1 MNSNALKVSRF
12 NHMVSKPD
20 GTALGY
26 NFLWRSLVLL
36 DKNESPAFEKLIRSQ
51 NDFDVESLNTVL
63 DFSLLKK
70 LRFLIPSTFDEIEF
84 FKKSYEKSIAR
95 PVLTTMI
102 LPTLRCNFDC
112 PYCFEFKHDVDLS
125 DETSDAIK
133 SWVRSRLHDKRH
145 FHITWF
151 GGEPLL
157 AKSRIEELSTF
168 GIDQAHRLGIKFS
181 SSITTNGYLLD
192 PETVGLLQ
200 RLQVNNV
207 HITLDGD
214 EDAHNTTRYLI
225 GGGPSFD
232 RLVENIE
239 MYCRVSKSHLP
250 LSIRV
255 NVTDNNF
262 DGISKLLKRFSQTVK
277 RGSRVYFR
285 WVWANEAS
293 GFQQF
298 VVKQKRPFEKLAL
311 LYGLAADEGFIIDNP
326 VDDTQFNYCEVDFEH
341 HFTIDPR
348 GYIYLC
354 SHKFDPSEAIGHVID
369 DPNVESDQFFEKWI
383 SANPFGDSRC
393 LDCKCLPI
401 CKGGCRK
408 ARVFGSKA
416 CIEER
421 FSMDKYVE
429 SQYSKHKVQTLYSGL
444 TKSERSDGNAS
455 AI

>member
-1 MNSNALKVSRF
+1 MKSNALKVSRF
-12 NHMVSKPD
+12 NHMVSRSD

-36 DKNESPAFEKLIRSQ
+36 DRNESTAFEKLIRTGK
-51 NDFDVESLNTVL
+51 DFDADTVGTAL
-63 DFSLLKK
+63 DFKLLKK
-70 LRFLIPSTFDEIEF
+70 LRFLVPSSFDEIEF

-95 PVLTTMI
+95 PVLTAMI

-125 DETSDAIK
+125 NETSDAIK
-133 SWVRSRLHDKRH
+133 SWLSSRLQDKRH
-145 FHITWF
+145 LHITWF

-157 AKSRIEELSTF
+157 AKSRIEELSNF
-168 GIDQAHRLGIKFS
+168 GIDEARRLGIKFS

-192 PETVGLLQ
+192 SETVSLLQ

-214 EDAHNTTRYLI
+214 EDAHNTTRFLT
-225 GGGPSFD
+225 GGAPSFD

-239 MYCRVSKSHLP
+239 MYCRESKSHLP
-250 LSIRV
+250 LSIRI
-255 NVTDNNF
+255 NVTDSNF
-262 DGISKLLKRFSQTVK
+262 SGISRLLTRFSKTVQ
-277 RGSRVYFR
+277 RGSRLYFR

-293 GFQQF
+293 GYQQF
-298 VVKQKRPFEKLAL
+298 VTKQKRPFEKLAV
-311 LYGLAADEGFIIDNP
+311 LYGLAADYGYVIDNP

-354 SHKFDPSEAIGHVID
+354 SHKFDPTEAIGHVIHN
-369 DPNVESDQFFEKWI
+369 PNVESDQFFGKWI
-383 SANPFGDSRC
+383 SANPFDDARC
-393 LDCKCLPI
+393 MDCKCLPI

-429 SQYSKHKVQTLYSGL
+429 SQYSKHKVQLLYGGL
-444 TKSERSDGNAS
+444 TKSERSGENAS